1 MTASTIRS
9 ALGVLQD
16 DPESER
22 AWRDL
27 AAAVRQ
33 DDARQGANSKDP
45 GAETAALL
53 ESARRAHEGRR
64 EYDAVAKLL
73 EIEVAFSKGADR
85 EATLVAELARVLDEE
100 VLDDEEA
107 TKAYERL
114 LVLRPGDTA
123 AEDALETASAKRN
136 KWNELVTKYEE
147 EAEKTNEA
155 AFKSSLLVSAA
166 EVAYRYGRPTLEGK
180 EGKKSKK
187 KLENMIEEMSARLA
201 RALAIDPK
209 NRRAVLLLE
218 RLYRVSQN
226 YEALTVMLEEHAI
239 EANTK
244 EEKVATLLR
253 LARVY
258 KNDLKQ
264 PEDAVRAYE
273 SVLDLQPGQS
283 IATNALVD
291 TFTANED
298 WDHLVALYD
307 EQLTTGAAKSGGQEV
322 GIILQ
327 IAMVH
332 WKMRNRPEAALPYF
346 ERLRKL
352 EPALPGM
359 LGFFREWAAK
369 NNDQE
374 RLLSVLT
381 DAQRT
386 VTDSVQK
393 AEIGAEL
400 AHLAEEG
407 ENAAKAVD
415 QWRNILRQD
424 PSNKKAREALQRLYP
439 RTGQWAALIDLLR
452 AELDRIPPDDKK
464 TRAETLRQIAEVYR
478 DHLKN
483 DTALVTVL
491 SQVCQL
497 EPNDPEA
504 VRQLARVYEVLGRW
518 RDLLTAQARLAEL
531 ETDAG
536 ARGELFRAIARRW
549 LEQFNNVQNAVE
561 AYEKLYEV
569 SPRDEEAN
577 TKLKELYGKRRAYK
591 PLYDLL
597 KGESERTEGEA
608 RLAIMMEMAKIA
620 AERLDRGAD
629 AVALY
634 RKVLEEDPASMP
646 ALDALEKQAE
656 RDKDFATVAE
666 ALEKRVDLAPDT
678 EAELAILQKLGAI
691 YTDRIA
697 NDEGAVRTYKRVLS
711 IAPGHPKALRV
722 LRDTFLAASNF
733 DELRDLY
740 AKNNDWDGLAEVL
753 STAADKATDPEQKV
767 QLSYRAAEVYVD
779 HLQSP
784 ERAFRAYER
793 VLGVRPDDRRAAAAL
808 IPIYEKEEKH
818 ARLPALYEVL
828 LAHADDNDEKRAL
841 YTKLVDVTGKQL
853 QDAPRAL
860 EYARKAYE
868 VEPDHEK
875 ALDAFE
881 ATARVSNGF
890 AAFVAAL
897 ESRLA
902 TGKKIRK
909 EERRKLQSKIAQV
922 SAKEL
927 GRVEEAVSAYKKLV
941 EDDDVDDATVET
953 LHTILRE
960 ASRADDLRWLYE
972 LRIKRA
978 NTAQKVELLSDWA
991 GLEEQ
996 SLGAP
1001 EKAIEIYQR
1010 LLEIVPQHGAA
1021 LRAVARMLRATGD
1034 AAGAAKAL
1042 ETDRDQREGEE
1053 RAHREVELARLYAGP
1068 LARSQDALAAAKRA
1082 LDVLPGDPGAVEV
1095 VELLLQVPE
1104 TRGKAAEILEKIYGD
1119 LGAPARQVEVL
1130 NVMIATAASKGDRV
1144 DLYVRLAEVLETKL
1158 KDPRGAFDVIARA
1171 AGEFPAELSLWDR
1184 LSILANRTQ
1193 RAQAFVDAIAEAVP
1207 PTGESGLPHAVELDL
1222 VERAAT
1228 LYEEMLGE
1236 PQRAQPYLER
1246 ILAREPANERAFMR
1260 LKQILTTLERWT
1272 DLEGFYERAVAA
1284 APTDTRRA
1292 DLLGEAAI
1300 IAEDIIGDPAK
1311 ATTYHERILEIDPT
1325 REQTIRSLEGLYAS
1339 LERWQNLAKLLQS
1352 RLDRASDDDAAKL
1365 KFRLGSLYFTRLN
1378 DPTTALRFLEDAI
1391 AAEPTNREAREM
1403 LDKSLTIP
1411 ELRAR
1416 AAVALEGAFVAT
1428 DAVRDLVRVLEIR
1441 LESAKSD
1448 DERRELL
1455 QRVADLRDDRLNEGA
1470 LDVYARLVPL
1480 APEDGHAR
1488 ARLLELARKVGA
1500 FEEAVRVLALAAA
1513 ASTDGARAEILGDLA
1528 RVYEQS
1534 LNDPKRAEDVYRQL
1548 IDLDPEDAGIVLPA
1562 ARALARILSA
1572 AGRNGELAQ
1581 MLKLQTKLETD
1592 AMVRRDLLAQLGD
1605 LSEKT
1610 LDDPKAAIE
1619 AWKSRSEDDPDDEA
1633 ALAAL
1638 DRLYERTGDFR
1649 ALVEVLRARE
1659 RQAQAGDDRKVFL
1672 TRIAVTLAEKI
1683 ADAPEAI
1690 LAYRAI
1696 VDDFGAER
1704 APLAALAKLY
1714 EAAANWPELVETLEA
1729 ELGLVETATDRL
1741 VILSRIAGVKESKQG
1756 DLTGALEGYRE
1767 ALIVD
1772 PSHAASR
1779 SALEALLANVDARRE
1794 AAAILRPLYET
1805 GGEDTRLLQVLD
1817 IEVEYAD
1824 TPDEKIALFAQ
1835 ASKVAGE
1842 QLHDLPRAF
1851 GYASRAMKEA
1861 VAEPELPKWIETTEQ
1876 LAAAANRWADL
1887 VALYRELTPEV
1898 ADGDVQVELT
1908 LKVAQIARARLNDA
1922 ALAKESY
1929 VKALE
1934 LNGDD
1939 TRALVALEE
1948 LYEEAKEYPALL
1960 DILKKRADAA
1970 ENDADRKKILAK
1982 EARLSDETLHD
1993 APAAAAVYEQILE
2006 IAEDDEAFAA
2016 LERLYSTLERWDDLI
2031 ALFERQLGTDVSPQK
2046 KADLHHRLGVVFEK
2060 RVNDVDRAF
2069 DQYEAALALDQQH
2082 AAAIASLEGLL
2093 QEPEH
2098 ALRAAEILETVYLA
2112 RSDWSR
2118 VMTAIEA
2125 RLKASEDPD
2134 ERRTLLRR
2142 LAKLHEEQKEDFRG
2156 ALETTA
2162 QLLAEDLTDEA
2173 TWAELERLARVANA
2187 SDRLAEIF
2195 ATELDK
2201 VTSDESATARLSKR
2215 TGELFEAKGDVE
2227 KALQYFR
2234 RAYAFAPDEEKD
2246 AFDAIDRLLKANNR
2260 AKDRATLYREAL
2272 EYRDD
2277 PALRLSTLQTI
2288 AAIEEN
2294 DLKDDDAA
2302 IETYKSALEVE
2313 ETDATS
2319 VAALSRLYSRRE
2331 RWQDL
2336 ADLIRRRAEQS
2347 ALPEEEAK
2355 HRYDLGAL
2363 MQSRLD
2369 DVGGAIDEYQN
2380 VVESAPLESEP
2391 LRNAV
2396 KALEE
2401 LLQHA
2406 DHKARVVDI
2415 LRPIYERSDD
2425 WRHIVGVNVERLA
2438 LANDDGEKVSIYREN
2453 ARLWEER
2460 GNDLAKAF
2468 DAVEKAFALDPDDGD
2483 TRGELDRLGDLTKS
2497 WDALAAA
2504 YEHGVERA
2512 DDLNKRELLVS
2523 LAKLHDEK
2531 RDDPR
2536 SALKAYERL
2545 AAMDETDPDPLDKID
2560 RLAVLLADWPTLVRV
2575 LAKRAEQMGDEERA
2589 SAWRRIGEVQRDM
2602 LDDTAEAIV
2611 SYEKALEIE
2620 PESTFTVD
2628 RLIELHDAKNDVP
2641 RLVELYKRRIELT
2654 NSDSEED
2661 ANLKHELLLE
2671 AANRYETALSDPREA
2686 ITLLGDALAARPGD
2700 QEVMRRLEKLYA
2712 AEKMWS
2718 ELQDSLR
2725 DRAERAT
2732 TDSDRSEIKKQIG
2745 ALLAK
2750 ELDDPR
2756 AALDAYREV
2765 LTIGFDSDAA
2775 TAVRQIGEA
2784 HEELRLEVVE
2794 ALEPVLRAAD
2804 KNEDLVE
2811 VLDMRLRAQTDPHD
2825 RARTLRDIAEVA
2837 EQKIHDAKRAER
2849 TLLRALVETPD
2860 NAELHAEIE
2869 RVAEI
2874 VGRDGWELYAD
2885 ALQDRSAAIFD
2896 TAISADLQMRL
2907 GKVAEDRL
2915 NADARAAKAFIAAA
2929 EQAGDNEAVL
2939 ASLDRLFLRLRD
2951 WRALADVLERRVS
2964 VEAAADAQAE
2974 LYYRLATIQINEF
2987 NESDKGLGTLRLA
3000 VERVPDHASSREALE
3015 KLLDANAE
3023 TGNALYEEAFEALE
3037 GVYRSASRADDLA
3050 KLYERRI
3057 SRAAGS
3063 REQIRARLQL
3073 ARVLEEE
3080 GKDPVRAQK
3089 AIEQAVAVDPSDSDV
3104 LAELER
3110 LAPTNN
3116 AWAQAADALA
3126 TALSA
3131 ESAKSLTSG
3140 TRAEL
3145 WVRLAGWRR
3154 DKLEDS
3160 RGSEDALL
3168 KALDAEPEN
3177 VAVLRDIEDLRRAPG
3192 RERDLVATLRARAA
3206 LEPELQSKRDLFHEA
3221 KEVAQN
3227 SLSDSALAE
3236 SVLRDLLAVDDG
3248 DRWALEELTKLRES
3262 AADHHEVV
3270 KLLLQRADL
3279 ANDGA
3284 EVSTLKHRAA
3294 TLYAETLD
3302 SKERAIELYEM
3313 LFENDGEDAV
3323 AATKLRELYAAA
3335 GKRDELVKLLETL
3348 IDRATSAEDRAS
3360 LRINLARL
3368 EGERGKSDEA
3378 IAALRAIVDEDEKHV
3393 EAVLALSDLL
3403 EKTGAFSDL
3412 SELLEKRI
3420 SQARDESSSDLT
3432 MLQMK
3437 LAKLFEEKI
3446 EDKARALTT
3455 YEAVLAHEA
3464 NHAGALE
3471 AVARLTEA
3479 NGDNAKAAD
3488 VLARLLDAQ
3497 SNGDGASVAL
3507 RLAAARGRLGD
3518 DAGVESALRRALEI
3532 DSSNAAARAELR
3544 ALYERTKNWKEL
3556 ADLLASDA
3564 DIIEKA
3570 HPDDV
3575 KPMEATPSIPP
3586 PAPGKAVARA
3596 SMTPP
3601 PPAPAPTGPLAD
3613 VLALLRRA
3621 AEIHLRERNSA
3632 VDAVPVLERARVF
3645 APNDRELLL
3654 LLCDAYTASGRE
3666 RDATA
3671 VLEKIIQS
3679 FGGKRTKELSVYH
3692 HRLGKALAQLGDND
3706 VALTQLD
3713 LAFKIDPGS
3722 VAVLKDLGVLALETN
3737 DLDRAQ
3743 KTFRALLLQKL
3754 DSNSGISKGEVFFYL
3769 GEISA
3774 KQGDKTKAVQML
3786 ERAIENEPTLE
3797 RAKVRLSELKG

>member
-1 MTASTIRS
+1 
-9 ALGVLQD
+9 
-16 DPESER
+16 
-22 AWRDL
+22 
-27 AAAVRQ
+27 
-33 DDARQGANSKDP
+33 
-45 GAETAALL
+45 
-53 ESARRAHEGRR
+53 
-64 EYDAVAKLL
+64 
-73 EIEVAFSKGADR
+73 
-85 EATLVAELARVLDEE
+85 
-100 VLDDEEA
+100 
-107 TKAYERL
+107 
-114 LVLRPGDTA
+114 
-123 AEDALETASAKRN
+123 
-136 KWNELVTKYEE
+136 
-147 EAEKTNEA
+147 
-155 AFKSSLLVSAA
+155 
-166 EVAYRYGRPTLEGK
+166 
-180 EGKKSKK
+180 
-187 KLENMIEEMSARLA
+187 
-201 RALAIDPK
+201 
-209 NRRAVLLLE
+209 
-218 RLYRVSQN
+218 
-226 YEALTVMLEEHAI
+226 
-239 EANTK
+239 
-244 EEKVATLLR
+244 
-253 LARVY
+253 
-258 KNDLKQ
+258 
-264 PEDAVRAYE
+264 
-273 SVLDLQPGQS
+273 
-283 IATNALVD
+283 
-291 TFTANED
+291 
-298 WDHLVALYD
+298 
-307 EQLTTGAAKSGGQEV
+307 
-322 GIILQ
+322 
-327 IAMVH
+327 
-332 WKMRNRPEAALPYF
+332 
-346 ERLRKL
+346 
-352 EPALPGM
+352 
-359 LGFFREWAAK
+359 
-369 NNDQE
+369 
-374 RLLSVLT
+374 
-381 DAQRT
+381 
-386 VTDSVQK
+386 
-393 AEIGAEL
+393 
-400 AHLAEEG
+400 
-407 ENAAKAVD
+407 
-415 QWRNILRQD
+415 
-424 PSNKKAREALQRLYP
+424 
-439 RTGQWAALIDLLR
+439 
-452 AELDRIPPDDKK
+452 
-464 TRAETLRQIAEVYR
+464 
-478 DHLKN
+478 
-483 DTALVTVL
+483 
-491 SQVCQL
+491 
-497 EPNDPEA
+497 
-504 VRQLARVYEVLGRW
+504 
-518 RDLLTAQARLAEL
+518 
-531 ETDAG
+531 
-536 ARGELFRAIARRW
+536 
-549 LEQFNNVQNAVE
+549 VQNAVE

-608 RLAIMMEMAKIA
+608 RLAVMMEMAKIA

-666 ALEKRVDLAPDT
+666 ALEKRVDLAPDP
-678 EAELAILQKLGAI
+678 ESELAILQKLGAI

-697 NDEGAVRTYKRVLS
+697 NNEGAVRTYKRVLT

-722 LRDTFLAASNF
+722 LRDTFLTSGNF

-753 STAADKATDPEQKV
+753 STAADRATDPEQKV

-793 VLGVRPDDRRAAAAL
+793 VLGVKPDDRRAAAAL
-808 IPIYEKEEKH
+808 IPIYEKDEKW

-828 LAHADDNDEKRAL
+828 LSHADDNDEKRAL
-841 YTKLVDVTGKQL
+841 YKKLVDVTGTQL
-853 QDAPRAL
+853 QDPARAL

-868 VEPDHEK
+868 VEPDAEG
-875 ALDAFE
+875 ALEAFE
-881 ATARVSNGF
+881 ASARAGNGF
-890 AAFVAAL
+890 AQFVAAL
-897 ESRLA
+897 EARLA
-902 TGKKIRK
+902 TAKKIRK
-909 EERRKLQSKIAQV
+909 EERRRLQSKIAQI

-927 GRVEEAVSAYKKLV
+927 GLVDEAVAAYKKLV
-941 EDDDVDDATVET
+941 EDEEVDEGTVET

-960 ASRADDLRWLYE
+960 ANRADDLRWLYE
-972 LRIKRA
+972 LRIGRA
-978 NTAQKVELLSDWA
+978 QTAQQVQLLSDWA
-991 GLEEQ
+991 ALEEQ
-996 SLGAP
+996 ALGSP
-1001 EKAIEIYQR
+1001 EKAIAIYQR

-1034 AAGAAKAL
+1034 AAGAARAL

-1068 LARSQDALAAAKRA
+1068 LARSVDALAAAKRA
-1082 LDVLPGDPGAVEV
+1082 LDTLPGDPGAVEV

-1144 DLYVRLAEVLETKL
+1144 DLYVRLAEVLEQKL
-1158 KDPRGAFDVIARA
+1158 RDPRGAFDVIARA

-1260 LKQILTTLERWT
+1260 LKQILTTLERWS

-1284 APTDTRRA
+1284 ATTGSRRA

-1352 RLDRASDDDAAKL
+1352 RLERASGEDAVKL
-1365 KFRLGSLYFTRLN
+1365 KFRLGSLCFTRLN
-1378 DPTTALRFLEDAI
+1378 DPASALRYLEA
-1391 AAEPTNREAREM
+1391 AVEAEPTNREARDM
-1403 LDKSLTIP
+1403 LDKSLAIP

-1441 LESAKSD
+1441 LESAKND

-1455 QRVADLRDDRLNEGA
+1455 QRIADLRDDRLNEGA

-1480 APEDGHAR
+1480 SPEDGHAR

-1500 FEEAVRVLALAAA
+1500 YEEAVRVLAQAAEA
-1513 ASTDGARAEILGDLA
+1513 ATPAARAEILGDLA

-1534 LNDPKRAEDVYRQL
+1534 LNDSKRAEEVYRQL
-1548 IDLDPEDAGIVLPA
+1548 IAIDPEDAGVVLPA

-1572 AGRNGELAQ
+1572 SGRNGELAQ

-1605 LSEKT
+1605 LADKT

-1619 AWKSRSEDDPDDEA
+1619 AWKSRAEDDPDDEA

-1649 ALVEVLRARE
+1649 ALVDVLRSRE
-1659 RQAQAGDDRKVFL
+1659 RQSQNADDRKILL

-1683 ADAPEAI
+1683 GDAPEAI

-1704 APLAALAKLY
+1704 APLAALARLY
-1714 EAAANWPELVETLEA
+1714 EAASNWPELVETLEA
-1729 ELGLVETATDRL
+1729 ELGLAESATDRL
-1741 VILSRIAGVKESKQG
+1741 HLLSRIAGVKEAKQG
-1756 DLTGALEGYRE
+1756 DLQGALEGYRE
-1767 ALIVD
+1767 ALALD
-1772 PSHAASR
+1772 PSHLASR
-1779 SALEALLANVDARRE
+1779 AALEALLTNVDARRE

-1805 GGEDTRLLQVLD
+1805 GAEETRLLRVID
-1817 IEVEYAD
+1817 IEAEYAD
-1824 TPDEKIALFAQ
+1824 TADEKIALFAQ
-1835 ASKVAGE
+1835 ASRVAE
-1842 QLHDLPRAF
+1842 EALHDAPRAF
-1851 GYASRAMKEA
+1851 AYASRAMKES
-1861 VAEPELPKWIETTEQ
+1861 VSEPELPKWIETTER
-1876 LAAAANRWADL
+1876 LAAITSGWSEL
-1887 VALYRELTPEV
+1887 VELYRSLTPEV
-1898 ADGDVQVELT
+1898 TDGEVQIELT
-1908 LKVAQIARARLNDA
+1908 LKVAEIARTRLGDA
-1922 ALAKESY
+1922 TLAKESY

-1934 LNGDD
+1934 LNGDE
-1939 TRALVALEE
+1939 TRALVALEQ

-1970 ENDADRKKILAK
+1970 ETDADRKKILAK

-2006 IAEDDEAFAA
+2006 IGEDDDAFRA
-2016 LERLYSTLERWDDLI
+2016 LERLYTTLERWDDLI
-2031 ALFERQLGTDVSPQK
+2031 ALFERQLGTDVASGK

-2069 DQYEAALALDQQH
+2069 DQYEAALALDSQH
-2082 AAAIASLEGLL
+2082 AAVISSLEGLL
-2093 QEPEH
+2093 EEPEH
-2098 ALRAAEILETVYLA
+2098 ALRSAEVLEAVYLA

-2134 ERRTLLRR
+2134 ERRALLRR
-2142 LAKLHEEQKEDFRG
+2142 LAKLREEQKEDYRG
-2156 ALETTA
+2156 ALDTTA

-2187 SDRLAEIF
+2187 TDRLAEIF

-2227 KALQYFR
+2227 KALHYFR
-2234 RAYAFAPDEEKD
+2234 RAYTFAPDED
-2246 AFDAIDRLLKANNR
+2246 AAAFEAIDRLLKANNR

-2277 PALRLSTLQTI
+2277 PVLRLATLQTI
-2288 AAIEEN
+2288 ATIEEV

-2313 ETDATS
+2313 ETDAPS
-2319 VAALSRLYSRRE
+2319 LAALSRLYSRRE
-2331 RWQDL
+2331 RWSDL

-2355 HRYDLGAL
+2355 HRYELGAL
-2363 MQSRLD
+2363 LQTRLS

-2391 LRNAV
+2391 LRQAV
-2396 KALEE
+2396 NALEI
-2401 LLQHA
+2401 LLQNA
-2406 DHKARVVDI
+2406 EHKARVVDI
-2415 LRPIYERSDD
+2415 LRPIYERADD

-2438 LANDDGEKVSIYREN
+2438 LATDDGEKVSIYREN

-2460 GNDLAKAF
+2460 GKDLTRAF

-2504 YEHGVERA
+2504 YEHGIERA

-2545 AAMDETDPDPLDKID
+2545 AALDETDPDPLDKID

-2575 LAKRAEQMGDEERA
+2575 LAKRSEQMGDEDRA
-2589 SAWRRIGEVQRDM
+2589 SAWRRIGEVERDM
-2602 LDDTAEAIV
+2602 LDNAGEAITA
-2611 SYEKALEIE
+2611 YERALEIE

-2628 RLIELHDAKNDVP
+2628 SLISLHDAKNDVP

-2654 NSDSEED
+2654 TGDSQED
-2661 ANLKHELLLE
+2661 ADLKHQLLLE
-2671 AANRYETALSDPREA
+2671 AANRYETSLSDPREA
-2686 ITLLGDALAARPGD
+2686 ISLLGDALAARPGD
-2700 QEVMRRLEKLYA
+2700 EEVMRRLERLYA

-2725 DRAERAT
+2725 ERASRAT
-2732 TDSDRSEIKKQIG
+2732 TDADRSEIKKKIG

-2765 LTIGFDSDAA
+2765 LTIGFDSEAA
-2775 TAVRQIGEA
+2775 TAVRQIGET
-2784 HEELRLEVVE
+2784 HEELRLEVVDT
-2794 ALEPVLRAAD
+2794 LEPVLRAAD

-2811 VLDMRLRAQTDPHD
+2811 LLDMRLRAQTDPHD

-2837 EQKIHDAKRAER
+2837 ERKIHDAKRAER

-2860 NAELHAEIE
+2860 DAPLHEEIE

-2885 ALQDRSAAIFD
+2885 ALSDRSAAIFD
-2896 TAISADLQMRL
+2896 ATVSADLQMRL

-2915 NADARAAKAFIAAA
+2915 NADARASKAFVTAA
-2929 EQAGDNEAVL
+2929 EQAGDNETVL
-2939 ASLDRLFLRLRD
+2939 AALDRLFLRLRE
-2951 WRALADVLERRVS
+2951 WTALADILERRVS
-2964 VEAAADAQAE
+2964 IEAGADAQAE
-2974 LYYRLATIQINEF
+2974 LYYRLATLQIEQF
-2987 NESDKGLGTLRLA
+2987 SEPQKGLGTLRLA

-3015 KLLDANAE
+3015 KLLDANASA
-3023 TGNALYEEAFEALE
+3023 GNALYEEAFEALE

-3050 KLYERRI
+3050 RLYERRI
-3057 SRAAGS
+3057 SRANGA

-3080 GKDPVRAQK
+3080 GKDPSRAQK
-3089 AIEQAVAVDPSDSDV
+3089 AIEQAVAVDPSDADV

-3110 LAPTNN
+3110 LAPVNS
-3116 AWAQAADALA
+3116 AWAQAADSLASALA
-3126 TALSA
+3126 G
-3131 ESAKSLTSG
+3131 EGGKSLTSG

-3154 DKLEDS
+3154 EKLQDS

-3177 VAVLRDIEDLRRAPG
+3177 VAILRDIEDLRRTSG

-3206 LEPELQSKRDLFHEA
+3206 LEPELQSKRDLLREA
-3221 KEVAQN
+3221 KEIAQTA
-3227 SLSDSALAE
+3227 LSDSELAE
-3236 SVLRDLLAVDDG
+3236 AVLRDLLAVDDG
-3248 DRWALEELTKLRES
+3248 DRWALEELTKIREA
-3262 AADHHEVV
+3262 AADHHEVAR
-3270 KLLLQRADL
+3270 LLLRRADL
-3279 ANDGA
+3279 ADDGA

-3294 TLYAETLD
+3294 TLYAETLG
-3302 SKERAIELYEM
+3302 SKDRAVELYEM

-3323 AATKLRELYAAA
+3323 AATKLRELYADL

-3368 EGERGKSDEA
+3368 QGERGKADEA

-3403 EKTGAFSDL
+3403 EKTGAFGDL
-3412 SELLEKRI
+3412 AALLETRI
-3420 SQARDESSSDLT
+3420 THARDAASADLT
-3432 MLQMK
+3432 GLEMK

-3446 EDKARALTT
+3446 EDRARALST
-3455 YEAVLAHEA
+3455 YEAVLAHEP

-3497 SNGDGASVAL
+3497 TNGDGASIAL

-3518 DAGVESALRRALEI
+3518 DAGVETALLRAIEI
-3532 DSSNAAARAELR
+3532 DAANAQARSELR
-3544 ALYERTKNWKEL
+3544 ALYERTKKWKEL

-3564 DIIEKA
+3564 DLIEKA
-3570 HPDDV
+3570 HPDEV
-3575 KPMEATPSIPP
+3575 KPQETTPSIPP
-3586 PAPGKAVARA
+3586 PAGKPVGRA
-3596 SMTPP
+3596 SLTPP
-3601 PPAPAPTGPLAD
+3601 PPAPAPTGPVAD
-3613 VLALLRRA
+3613 VLNLLRRA
-3621 AEIHLRERNSA
+3621 AEIHLRERKA
-3632 VDAVPVLERARVF
+3632 PADAVPVLERARLF

-3692 HRLGKALAQLGDND
+3692 HRLGKALAQLGDKD

-3754 DSNSGISKGEVFFYL
+3754 DSASGISKGEVFFYL

-3797 RAKVRLSELKG
+3797 RAKARLSELKG